1 MEFNMWPPKINVTTL
16 VSDQIESAQHLCIY
30 SWIMVLNS
38 SQKGCFCKTLAC
50 HSEAELSPFGYKMT
64 PANHFIQLDICVK
77 FIQMNQLVATPPTH
91 THKNNHD
98 VTEIFDY
105 QILITMLISKRTF
118 KTGGMKFPPSVPEI
132 LHSQE

>member
-1 MEFNMWPPKINVTTL
+1 
-16 VSDQIESAQHLCIY
+16 
-30 SWIMVLNS
+30 MVLNS

-77 FIQMNQLVATPPTH
+77 FIQMNQLVAHPPLPLPLP
-91 THKNNHD
+91 HKNTHD

>member
-1 MEFNMWPPKINVTTL
+1 
-16 VSDQIESAQHLCIY
+16 
-30 SWIMVLNS
+30 MVLNS
-38 SQKGCFCKTLAC
+38 SQKVCFCKTLAC

-77 FIQMNQLVATPPTH
+77 FIQMNQLVATPHPPT
-91 THKNNHD
+91 KNTHD

-105 QILITMLISKRTF
+105 QNLITMLISKRTF